1 MDMQAAAV
9 GVETQAQMAFLQDE
23 ECDAMQGYLIAPPLL
38 GVEEAAAYLRAVPVP
53 GMIVEAAS

>member
-1 MDMQAAAV
+1 V

-38 GVEEAAAYLRAVPVP
+38 SVGEAAAYLRAVPVP